1 MTTIRFK
8 RLDPRAQAPRYE
20 HGPMEDAGMDLSSI
34 EAGTIQ
40 PGHQMNFDTGIA
52 IELPSFLEGQVRGR
66 SGNGFKHGI
75 GIPHGLGTIDPG
87 YRGCIKV
94 ALVNHGQ
101 RPFEVAVGD
110 RIAQLVINRY
120 EPVIM
125 LEAEDDLSSTD
136 RGSSGFGA
144 SGK

>member
-1 MTTIRFK
+1 LTTIRFK
-8 RLDPRAQAPRYE
+8 RLDPRAQAPRYA
-20 HGPMEDAGMDLSSI
+20 HGPMEDAGMDLCSI

-40 PGHQMNFDTGIA
+40 PGQQVNFDTGIA
-52 IELPSFLEGQVRGR
+52 IELPSFLEG
-66 SGNGFKHGI
+66 FKYGI

-101 RPFEVAVGD
+101 MPFEVAVGD

-120 EPVIM
+120 EPVMM
-125 LEAEDDLSSTD
+125 LEAEDELSVTT
-136 RGSSGFGA
+136 RNTGGFGSSG
-144 SGK
+144 K